1 MRMSEDM
8 FGKDP
13 AAPQFLVGFLRH
25 ILVERL
31 TPHFLCP
38 RTEGSLD
45 SERGG
50 ASRLPTSDI

>member
-31 TPHFLCP
+31 KLTDESVHPAL
-38 RTEGSLD
+38 SLSTD
-45 SERGG
+45 R
-50 ASRLPTSDI
+50 RIP